1 VIRISRETDYAI
13 LLLVH
18 LARRPPGRVVTA
30 REIADHTGISRPM
43 VSKILK
49 ALARGGLLH
58 SHRGA
63 RGGYSLP
70 RSPEEISIAE
80 VIEAIEGPIAITE
93 CSGEEGSCT
102 LEAGCPV
109 RVNWRDIS
117 AVIRSALAGVPLAR
131 MAGSLRAP
139 RPLGTVPAADFPG
152 LGLAPLPPS
161 GGEGDPGPGH
171 GAGDGKEGR
180 ERR

>member
-1 VIRISRETDYAI
+1 MIRISRETDYAI

-18 LARRPPGRVVTA
+18 LARRPAGRVTTA

-70 RSPEEISIAE
+70 RSPEEISVAE

-93 CSGEEGSCT
+93 CSGEDGTCN

-117 AVIRSALAGVPLAR
+117 AVIRGALAGVPLAR
-131 MAGSLRAP
+131 MAGSVQAP
-139 RPLGTVPAADFPG
+139 RPLGTVPDEPPG
-152 LGLAPLPPS
+152 LGLAPPP
-161 GGEGDPGPGH
+161 P
-171 GAGDGKEGR
+171 AGRADDR
-180 ERR
+180 

>member
-1 VIRISRETDYAI
+1 MIRISRETDYAI

-18 LARRPPGRVVTA
+18 LARRPAGRVVTA
-30 REIADHTGISRPM
+30 REIADHTGVSRPM

-49 ALARGGLLH
+49 ALARGGLLR

-70 RSPEEISIAE
+70 RAPEEISVVE

-93 CSGEEGSCT
+93 CSGDEGACT
-102 LEAGCPV
+102 LEDGCPV

-117 AVIRSALAGVPLAR
+117 SVIRSALAGVPLAR
-131 MAGSLRAP
+131 MAGSVLGP
-139 RPLGTVPAADFPG
+139 RPLGTPPAADPPG
-152 LGLAPLPPS
+152 LGLAPLPPA
-161 GGEGDPGPGH
+161 GGTGGTGPGSPAR
-171 GAGDGKEGR
+171 GGGGNQR
-180 ERR
+180 